1 MHIIRPYRPEDA
13 PQVEACFIELQDFLH
28 RLEPNVL
35 PGNAAMKYLDFMFAR
50 CEETS
55 GQVLV
60 AEVENRVVG
69 FVCVWGKVS
78 SDALDEKPT
87 EYAFISDLVVLSAYR
102 GQGLGR
108 ALLERAEAY
117 ARQQGAAKIELLVL
131 PNNHSALNLYR
142 RHGFR
147 DYHILL
153 TKNLE

>member
-1 MHIIRPYRPEDA
+1 MCIRDR
-13 PQVEACFIELQDFLH
+13 
-28 RLEPNVL
+28 
-35 PGNAAMKYLDFMFAR
+35 
-50 CEETS
+50 
-55 GQVLV
+55 
-60 AEVENRVVG
+60 NRVVG
-69 FVCVWGKVS
+69 FVCVWGKVPS
-78 SDALDEKPT
+78 EGLDEEPT

-131 PNNHSALNLYR
+131 PNNHTALNLYR